1 MNPILILPD
10 PCITGHFAHS
20 QDTFRELGRC
30 WAENNHVELVYSKTH
45 LHPFLKQ
52 DNMMVCLYDRP
63 LYENWKQGIDCDH
76 VLWGNPEPPGV
87 FSDESSWIFWGRHP
101 KKLHSYSENIT
112 HDFTAR
118 STVSIF
124 AGKIENKLQH
134 SKRTQSGV
142 DWSKYIQDFSC
153 PVGGERKYSQTGYIE
168 AVTNSLYGLCL
179 PGYGNKCN
187 REIELMAL
195 GTVPVITPGVDIT
208 NYYDPPQEGVHYITA
223 STGKEL
229 QDKTNSITQQ
239 QWCEMSRACREWYQK
254 NCSPDGSF
262 HTTMEIINAWR

>member
-1 MNPILILPD
+1 MRPMLILPD
-10 PCITGHFAHS
+10 PALTGHFAHA
-20 QDTFRELGRC
+20 QDTFRELGRM
-30 WAENNHVELVYSKTH
+30 WAECGFVELVYSTSH
-45 LHPFLKQ
+45 VHPFIKVEDLL
-52 DNMMVCLYDRP
+52 VCLFDRP
-63 LYENWKQGIDCDH
+63 LYVNWKQGINCAH
-76 VLWGNPEPPGV
+76 VLWGNPAPCGEFPY
-87 FSDESSWIFWGRHP
+87 ETSWVFWGRHP
-101 KKLHSYSENIT
+101 KLLHQYAMSAQSSYSE
-112 HDFTAR
+112 R
-118 STVSIF
+118 TVTSIF
-124 AGKIENKLQH
+124 AGKIENAVQN
-134 SKRTQSGV
+134 SNRTQSGE

-168 AVTNSLYGLCL
+168 AVANSLYGLCL

-208 NYYDPPQEGVHYITA
+208 NYYDPPQEGVHYIAA